1 MSVPRKKSV
10 TAKDIANACGISQA
24 TVSYVINNKEGKK
37 ISEATRKMVLETA
50 RKLNYVPNSTAR
62 SMRTSRAMSI
72 GVISGRN
79 NLSIGFSHVLRGV
92 KDFLDSAGY
101 SITLL
106 NDDAETKDQHEYVRY
121 YRSSRVDGLLFLFY
135 EMENS
140 TMKML
145 REEKIPFFLVDES
158 GVWCSPDQEHTL
170 LEDGISQAVSLC
182 RKKEFR
188 RLCFFSMQR
197 GEALFSRKWGLFS
210 RTLERE
216 YPEAELTRCI
226 FQAEGASVQDLC
238 RQFREAIDSKPF
250 DAIITPNPRVGWMA
264 QCVIL
269 EKQFSIPFPVRHI
282 CLAASG
288 MFSLIYPTVTCLD
301 MPLEE
306 MGEYAAR
313 QIVRV
318 LSGLPIEEHFFGC
331 VLKEG
336 VSTL

>member
-37 ISEATRKMVLETA
+37 ISEATRRMVLETA
-50 RKLNYVPNSTAR
+50 KKLNYVPNSTAR
-62 SMRTSRAMSI
+62 SMRTNRAMSI
-72 GVISGRN
+72 GVIPGRN
-79 NLSIGFSHVLRGV
+79 NLSIGFSHVLWGI
-92 KDFLDSAGY
+92 KNFLDSAGY

-106 NDDAETKDQHEYVRY
+106 NDDSHEESQHEYVRY
-121 YRSSRVDGLLFLFY
+121 YRSARVDGLLFLFY
-135 EMENS
+135 EMEDS
-140 TMKML
+140 TMEML
-145 REEKIPFFLVDES
+145 RREKIPFFLVDES
-158 GVWCSPDQEHTL
+158 GVWCSPDQEHAL
-170 LEDGISQAVSLC
+170 LEDGISQAVALC
-182 RKKEFR
+182 KKKGLR
-188 RLCFFSMQR
+188 RLSFFSMLR

-226 FQAEGASVQDLC
+226 FQAQGTSMEELC
-238 RQFREAIDSKPF
+238 RQFRKTIEEAPV

-264 QCVIL
+264 QRVIL
-269 EKQFSIPFPVRHI
+269 EKEFSIPFPVRHI

-288 MFSLIYPTVTCLD
+288 MFSMIYPTVTCLD

-318 LSGLPIEEHFFGC
+318 LSGLPIEQHSFGC